1 MKSNPRDSATMLLET
16 CYKLRIMDDPER
28 LIALVDELCA
38 NAAEGRWVEYKLN
51 SSEPDRIGRYISAI
65 ANAARLADK
74 PSGYVLW
81 GVEDE
86 SREIKGT
93 SFDPSTAKKGN
104 EALEF
109 WLSKRLDPKPYF
121 QFKEI
126 DHPQGRV
133 VVLEIEAATHAPIKF
148 IGLPYI
154 RVGDATPVLGDHP
167 EQEARLWSL
176 IQSYAW
182 ETGIAKQYVAASD
195 VVALLE
201 TDAYFNLTNRP
212 IPEDRTGI
220 LEALETERLV
230 AKDIGGKW
238 NILNL
243 GAILLARDLSSFDR
257 ISRKA
262 VRVIEYHGRSRVRT
276 KRERMGVKGYA
287 ASFPGLIRY
296 INDMLPRNELIG
308 QALRE
313 EQVIYPELAL
323 RELVANALIHQD
335 MTISGTGPMIE
346 IFDDR
351 VEITNP
357 GQPLVEPMR
366 FLDSPP
372 RSRNEAVA
380 SLMRRMNM
388 CEERGSGI
396 DKVIFEVEYAQLPP
410 PDFEVQQSATRA
422 TLFAPRPFAAMT
434 PSERVRA
441 CYQHTALLFVSGDRA
456 TNSTLRN
463 RFGIK
468 VGNASQV
475 SRVFKDALHGGV
487 IKLADPSAPRAGY
500 VPYWG

>member
-1 MKSNPRDSATMLLET
+1 MSFIARKSSTTDPKTRYNHS
-16 CYKLRIMDDPER
+16 IMDDPER
-28 LIALVDELCA
+28 LIALVNELCA
-38 NAAEGRWVEYKLN
+38 NTPEGSWVEYKLN
-51 SSEPDRIGRYISAI
+51 NSEPERIGKYISAI

-81 GVEDE
+81 GVENDC
-86 SREIKGT
+86 RIIKGT
-93 SFDPSTAKKGN
+93 DFNPSTAKKGN

-109 WLSKRLDPKPYF
+109 WLSKKLDPKPHF
-121 QFKEI
+121 QFKAI

-148 IGLPYI
+148 NGLPYI
-154 RVGDATPVLGDHP
+154 RLGDATPVLGDHP

-182 ETGIAKQYVAASD
+182 ETGIAKQYVSASD

-201 TDAYFNLTNRP
+201 TDAYFNLTSRPVPENRS
-212 IPEDRTGI
+212 GI
-220 LEALETERLV
+220 LEVLESERLI
-230 AKDIGGKW
+230 AEDIGGKW

-243 GAILLARDLSSFDR
+243 GAILLARDLSTFDR

-262 VRVIEYHGRSRVRT
+262 VRVIEYHGKSRVRT
-276 KRERMGVKGYA
+276 KRERAGTKGYA
-287 ASFPGLIRY
+287 ASFAGLIRY
-296 INDMLPRNELIG
+296 VNDMLPRNELIG

-313 EQVIYPELAL
+313 EHMVYPELAL

-346 IFDDR
+346 IFEDR

-396 DKVIFEVEYAQLPP
+396 DKVIFEVEFAQLPP
-410 PDFEVQQSATRA
+410 PNFEVQDSATRA
-422 TLFAPRPFAAMT
+422 TLFAPRSFAAMT

-456 TNSTLRN
+456 TNTTLRK

-475 SRVFKDALHGGV
+475 SRVFKDSLQAGL
-487 IKLADPSAPRAGY
+487 IKLADASAPRAGY
-500 VPYWG
+500 APFWA